1 MTEQRNWEVTFSD
14 MLMLLLTFMIFI
26 ISVSVFKN
34 DEYKSFW
41 KRYNNV
47 SVVDDANINSS
58 FKDKASVDSNE
69 IIPFPKLNIPKLSNS
84 ATSILRQVSEI
95 INENG
100 DFNVLNKGDSIV
112 YDENRISLMIS
123 EDLSF
128 DSGKYKLKTG
138 IKKLLKNF
146 VKVINRYDFPINI
159 TGHTDSTIA
168 PKVDNLLLS
177 LDRAV
182 IIASFLIEKGVKA
195 SRVSVSGYGQYR
207 PIYSNLTKEGRKKNR
222 RVQINIIINRSNE
235 EMK

>member
-1 MTEQRNWEVTFSD
+1 MIGQRNWEVTFSD

-41 KRYNNV
+41 KKYNSVNTVNNV
-47 SVVDDANINSS
+47 NVNSS

-69 IIPFPKLNIPKLSNS
+69 IIPFPELNIPKLSNS
-84 ATSILRQVSEI
+84 ATSILRQVSEVI
-95 INENG
+95 DENG
-100 DFNVLNKGDSIV
+100 YLNVLTNGDSIV

-128 DSGKYKLKTG
+128 DSGKYKLKAG
-138 IKKLLKNF
+138 IKNLLKKF
-146 VKVINRYDFPINI
+146 VKVINKYDFPINI

-168 PKVDNLLLS
+168 PKVNNLLLS

-182 IIASFLIEKGVKA
+182 VIADFLINNGVES
-195 SRVSVSGYGQYR
+195 SRVSVSGYGPYR
-207 PIYSNLTKEGRKKNR
+207 PIYSNLTKEGRRKNR
-222 RVQINIIINRSNE
+222 RVQINIIINRPNE
-235 EMK
+235 EIK